1 LKQERILQEDF
12 WLLLAVVAV
21 WAALALLYAFVP
33 MFRMPGYAGVWGWG
47 APIFLA
53 LAVLV
58 FRAGTRRSRRGSS
71 SVDVHE
77 SLFVFQPQE

>member
-1 LKQERILQEDF
+1 MQDDF

-33 MFRMPGYAGVWGWG
+33 LFHMPGYAGVWGWG
-47 APIFLA
+47 ALIFLA

-58 FRAGTRRSRRGSS
+58 FRSGTRRGRRGRST
-71 SVDVHE
+71 VDVRD
-77 SLFVFQPQE
+77 S